1 MGIQDE
7 LEKDLLRAA
16 ATGKVLYLEG
26 YTDVAALLALLGST
40 PPLVIPGE
48 GLPHEGIWIRGLSAA
63 TGSGGKAVA
72 YRTQAALDCKLAG
85 IHGVIDGDG
94 ETYERL
100 AAAFDAPGVG
110 QPRQWKAY
118 CIENLLAQVG
128 WPPAWGAE
136 PDWRALLADY
146 IPHSALN
153 RVRYQLVEYEK
164 ALGIAGY
171 DNPVAGK
178 PLKTREEILARLTQC
193 AATPNGIDLV
203 ATYEREL
210 TLCEQALATSL
221 LHAHALV
228 NGKWFIQE
236 YAMRRTRQGKEECR
250 RTWTDHVASVGGHP
264 EVRAWWE
271 RFRAS

>member
-1 MGIQDE
+1 
-7 LEKDLLRAA
+7 
-16 ATGKVLYLEG
+16 
-26 YTDVAALLALLGST
+26 VAARRDLD
-40 PPLVIPGE
+40 PRI
-48 GLPHEGIWIRGLSAA
+48 
-63 TGSGGKAVA
+63 GKAVVA
-72 YRTQAALDCKLAG
+72 RTKAALDCDLTG

-100 AAAFDAPGVG
+100 EAAFEAPRVAG
-110 QPRQWKAY
+110 QTQQWKAY
-118 CIENLLAQVG
+118 CIENLLVQVG
-128 WPPAWGAE
+128 WPPEWGAE
-136 PDWRALLADY
+136 PDWRSVLADY

-164 ALGIAGY
+164 TVGISGY

-178 PLKTREEILARLTQC
+178 PLKTREEVLARLAQY
-193 AATPNGIDLV
+193 AATPNMIDLV

-221 LHAHALV
+221 SHAHALV

-236 YAMRRTRQGKEECR
+236 YAVRRTGQGKEKCR

-271 RFRAS
+271 RFRAN